1 MTRTVLRQQPELV
14 ELFQHTILEKR
25 LGHAY
30 LFEGSRGTG
39 KEELARWIAQML
51 FCQDLQN
58 NQPCHQCNHCLRIE
72 AGEFPDVAE
81 IVPDGQS
88 IKVGQVREL
97 KSELSKSGMEGSR
110 KVYLIHDAEKMTISA
125 SNSLLTFL
133 EEPQSDT
140 YLILMTTSK
149 ESILP
154 TIRSRCQI
162 VHFQTL
168 NKQVLSETLIAQ
180 GVQPENADLLAAIT
194 NNQDE
199 ALQLNQD
206 ETFHEAKKKVWRWFQ
221 LMMERDSQ
229 AFLFV
234 QMDLMEVLKDKKDAQ
249 FCLDLLLFYY
259 RDLLYT
265 KYQNQQAVVNKK
277 QAAVYENIASGI
289 RHQEVTRQME
299 SILNGKKRLD
309 ANVQLQGV
317 LENIAIENAL
327 LE

>member
-1 MTRTVLRQQPELV
+1 MTHTVLRQQPELV
-14 ELFQHTILEKR
+14 ELFQHTIMEKR

-39 KEELARWIAQML
+39 KQEMARWIAQML
-51 FCQDLQN
+51 FCEDLQD
-58 NQPCHQCNHCLRIE
+58 NQPCQRCNHCHRIV

-81 IVPDGQS
+81 IMPDGQS

-97 KSELSKSGMEGSR
+97 KAELSKSGMEGSR

-149 ESILP
+149 ENILP

-162 VHFQTL
+162 VHFQKL
-168 NKQVLSETLIAQ
+168 NKQVLGETLIAK
-180 GVQPENADLLAAIT
+180 GVQPENAALLAAIT

-199 ALQLNQD
+199 ALELNQD

-221 LMMERDSQ
+221 LMMGQDPQ

-234 QMDLMEVLKDKKDAQ
+234 QMDLMEALKDKKDAQ
-249 FCLDLLLFYY
+249 FYLDLLLLYY

-265 KYQNQQAVVNKK
+265 KYQNQQAVVNRKYMET
-277 QAAVYENIASGI
+277 YENLAAGI
-289 RHQEVTRQME
+289 RHPEITRQME

-317 LENIAIENAL
+317 LENISLENTL
-327 LE
+327 

>member
-1 MTRTVLRQQPELV
+1 MTNTVLRQQPELV
-14 ELFQHTILEKR
+14 ELFQHTIMEKR

-39 KEELARWIAQML
+39 KQEMARWIAQML
-51 FCQDLQN
+51 FCEDLQN
-58 NQPCHQCNHCLRIE
+58 NQPCQRCNHCHRIA

-81 IVPDGQS
+81 ILPDGQS

-149 ESILP
+149 ENILP

-168 NKQVLSETLIAQ
+168 NKQVLSETLIAK
-180 GVQPENADLLAAIT
+180 GVQPENAALLAAIT

-199 ALQLNQD
+199 ALELNQD

-221 LMMERDSQ
+221 LMMGQDPQ

-234 QMDLMEVLKDKKDAQ
+234 QMDLMEALKDKKDAQ
-249 FCLDLLLFYY
+249 FYLDLLLLYY

-265 KYQNQQAVVNKK
+265 KYQNQQAVVNRKYMET
-277 QAAVYENIASGI
+277 YENLAAGI
-289 RHQEVTRQME
+289 RHPEITRQME

-317 LENIAIENAL
+317 LENISLENTL
-327 LE
+327 